1 MRLGWGD
8 AMAKLEKR
16 RDSDGRIRFT
26 FRYVDVDGAR
36 RRHTPDVETEPE
48 ALRIQA
54 EVLTRVARGIV
65 GVPDVKSAERQQA
78 GLTLAELHERYQA
91 EAMPR
96 RAKTPTAYKRQI
108 RAGVGKLLPLFG
120 STALASLTR
129 PELRRFCDSWL
140 LEGREPA
147 TLNWVLSGLSAVWR
161 WAQEVGLLS
170 DSLSCPV
177 RGLFQTPK
185 AGSIDYLSAE
195 QVCQLLTHAE
205 ATAPSLFPMIATAVY
220 TGMRKGE
227 LYGLRFSDVNFT
239 SGVIRIAW
247 SYNTTP
253 KSGKTRAVPIHPSL
267 MPILRAWQRVCPQ
280 TPQSLVF
287 PVVGKLGRLGMGN
300 SGDGKELQRL
310 LKESGCPVAAHPWH
324 ALRHTFASHYV
335 MSSGNLI
342 ALQQLLGH
350 HDISMTMVYAHLAP
364 SYHAQDLARLTYA
377 KPSAD
382 VIPIESRVA
391 QRTRRK

>member
-267 MPILRAWQRVCPQ
+267 MPCLR
-280 TPQSLVF
+280 
-287 PVVGKLGRLGMGN
+287 
-300 SGDGKELQRL
+300 E
-310 LKESGCPVAAHPWH
+310 
-324 ALRHTFASHYV
+324 
-335 MSSGNLI
+335 
-342 ALQQLLGH
+342 
-350 HDISMTMVYAHLAP
+350 
-364 SYHAQDLARLTYA
+364 
-377 KPSAD
+377 
-382 VIPIESRVA
+382 
-391 QRTRRK
+391 

>member
-1 MRLGWGD
+1 MR
-8 AMAKLEKR
+8 
-16 RDSDGRIRFT
+16 
-26 FRYVDVDGAR
+26 
-36 RRHTPDVETEPE
+36 
-48 ALRIQA
+48 
-54 EVLTRVARGIV
+54 
-65 GVPDVKSAERQQA
+65 SAERQQA

-195 QVCQLLTHAE
+195 QVCQLHDSCGGDGTVAASHDCN
-205 ATAPSLFPMIATAVY
+205 
-220 TGMRKGE
+220 G
-227 LYGLRFSDVNFT
+227 GLHRNAQ
-239 SGVIRIAW
+239 G
-247 SYNTTP
+247 
-253 KSGKTRAVPIHPSL
+253 RAV
-267 MPILRAWQRVCPQ
+267 R
-280 TPQSLVF
+280 T
-287 PVVGKLGRLGMGN
+287 
-300 SGDGKELQRL
+300 
-310 LKESGCPVAAHPWH
+310 
-324 ALRHTFASHYV
+324 AL
-335 MSSGNLI
+335 
-342 ALQQLLGH
+342 
-350 HDISMTMVYAHLAP
+350 
-364 SYHAQDLARLTYA
+364 
-377 KPSAD
+377 
-382 VIPIESRVA
+382 
-391 QRTRRK
+391 

>member
-1 MRLGWGD
+1 
-8 AMAKLEKR
+8 MAKLEKR

-120 STALASLTR
+120 STVLASLTR

-147 TLNWVLSGLSAVWR
+147 TLNWVLSGLSLRQAAAGTFGDSAVGG
-161 WAQEVGLLS
+161 QER
-170 DSLSCPV
+170 
-177 RGLFQTPK
+177 RG
-185 AGSIDYLSAE
+185 
-195 QVCQLLTHAE
+195 
-205 ATAPSLFPMIATAVY
+205 
-220 TGMRKGE
+220 
-227 LYGLRFSDVNFT
+227 
-239 SGVIRIAW
+239 
-247 SYNTTP
+247 
-253 KSGKTRAVPIHPSL
+253 
-267 MPILRAWQRVCPQ
+267 
-280 TPQSLVF
+280 
-287 PVVGKLGRLGMGN
+287 
-300 SGDGKELQRL
+300 
-310 LKESGCPVAAHPWH
+310 
-324 ALRHTFASHYV
+324 
-335 MSSGNLI
+335 
-342 ALQQLLGH
+342 
-350 HDISMTMVYAHLAP
+350 
-364 SYHAQDLARLTYA
+364 
-377 KPSAD
+377 
-382 VIPIESRVA
+382 
-391 QRTRRK
+391 